1 MSTPFVWKER
11 VRYVDT
17 DASGRIHFTA
27 MLRYFET
34 AEQEFLRSRGVSYQE
49 LESDSLG
56 YPRVHVECDYTS
68 AVSFDD
74 LVAIAVE
81 VGRVGRT
88 SFTLAFRASCDGR
101 QVSNGSITVV
111 CMDRKTQKSHELP
124 TALAGALRG
133 S

>member
-1 MSTPFVWKER
+1 MSTSFVWQER
-11 VRYVDT
+11 IRYVDT

-49 LESDSLG
+49 LESRLG

-68 AVSFDD
+68 ALSFDD
-74 LVAIAVE
+74 LVEISVDVA
-81 VGRVGRT
+81 RVGRS
-88 SFTLAFRASCDGR
+88 SFTLSFRAICDGR
-101 QVSNGSITVV
+101 DAAKGAITVV
-111 CMDRKTQKSHELP
+111 CMNRKTQKSHELP
-124 TALAGALRG
+124 PLLAKALSG